1 MTNQRC
7 TQCPHCKASFKVS
20 EDQIKAANGRV
31 RCGSCMNIFD
41 AIAYTISELKQA
53 NTTTPEEEDSPSSD
67 SPPVEL
73 EEAILGPVVEDDLF
87 EDNPEEDS
95 DDTRYSGS
103 QLSDELSTSFLD
115 LDESPD
121 NPNDPYSTSFKEM
134 EAESLGEDSTKQS
147 VDESWT
153 QDILEENAQTDNNIE
168 PIYTDE
174 RATEERNTDTTT
186 PENNTF
192 TPIVEDPSDFL
203 SDASPS
209 TTAADFNSLKY
220 NYQLDEAPK
229 SRKGLITLTFSTLN
243 IVLLSLLLAQ
253 AGWFHYEKL
262 AKYPTINHIFQ
273 LACEKLKCTLPKLE
287 AISKIKSQNLIVRSH
302 PTTAKALI
310 IDTVIVNDAHFNQAF
325 PDIALYFSDI
335 NKQVIA
341 QRLISSN
348 EYLSGELLSWEN
360 MPNHQPIHVSLEI
373 IDPGKEA
380 VNYSIRFF
388 IAKTTD

>member
-1 MTNQRC
+1 MIGSATEMTNQRC

-41 AIAYTISELKQA
+41 AIAYNISELNQT
-53 NTTTPEEEDSPSSD
+53 NTQTSPKEAPPSSD

-73 EEAILGPVVEDDLF
+73 EVSILGTQNEDDLF

-95 DDTRYSGS
+95 EDASYSGS
-103 QLSDELSTSFLD
+103 HLSDEFSTSFLE
-115 LDESPD
+115 LDGATE
-121 NPNDPYSTSFKEM
+121 NPNDPYTTNFKEM
-134 EAESLGEDSTKQS
+134 EQEIFEEESTKQQ

-153 QDILEENAQTDNNIE
+153 QNVLEESSHTNNNI
-168 PIYTDE
+168 PTDSPP
-174 RATEERNTDTTT
+174 AVQTSSQ
-186 PENNTF
+186 F
-192 TPIVEDPSDFL
+192 IEDPSDLL

-209 TTAADFNSLKY
+209 SSATDYSSLKY
-220 NYQLDEAPK
+220 GYQSDETSN
-229 SRKGLITLTFSTLN
+229 SRKGLITFSILN
-243 IVLLSLLLAQ
+243 IFLLTVLLAQ

-262 AKYPTINHIFQ
+262 SKYPAINHIFQ

-310 IDTVIVNDAHFNQAF
+310 IDTVIVNTAHFSQDF

-341 QRLISSN
+341 QRLISST
-348 EYLSGELLSWEN
+348 EYLSGELLSWKEI
-360 MPNHQPIHVSLEI
+360 PSHQPIQVSLEI
-373 IDPGKEA
+373 IDPGKKA
-380 VNYSIRFF
+380 VNYSIQFF
-388 IAKTTD
+388 IAKPQN